1 MPSDSVRAELVSV
14 HLEAAKDRDEGLL
27 FCANARIEAARVTLF
42 LSGLSW
48 EDADIVDREA
58 TAIANDFNEEMRR
71 LNV

>member
-1 MPSDSVRAELVSV
+1 MLSDSVRAELVSV

-27 FCANARIEAARVTLF
+27 FCANARIEAARLTIF

-48 EDADIVDREA
+48 EDTDVADREA
-58 TAIANDFNEEMRR
+58 TEIVNDFNEEMRR